1 MKESSSDPHLRPVS
15 PGRSAPLEHLPGFV
29 FVVQG
34 GVVTYASPSVARLGH
49 DPAALLGA
57 RFDSYRHPEDPA
69 QLGPGE
75 LALRFANG
83 ANGETGSGN
92 WRWLEGSAVG
102 LDGDELLLQL
112 HVSKVSPTLKELEES
127 AHRFYEVFRTS
138 PASIGIARL
147 EDGVFTEV
155 NDGFLRL
162 FCYSREEILGRSAA
176 DLNLDIDPS
185 DRSRVYERL
194 RAGEWVERE
203 EARVRTKEGDMRD
216 VIASYVVIDIHDC
229 PFVVSKLVDITPIRQ
244 LERENLKASDRER
257 RRVAH
262 DLHDGVTQLLVG
274 VTFKLR
280 AVQRGLER
288 GDAHAADDLEEAV
301 TLSKRALREV
311 RELSGQV
318 LPKELSQDG
327 LVPALSALADFI
339 EKVYKIPCTLQA
351 PADFVVADDLTSTY
365 LYRIAQ
371 EAVTNAAKHAAASRI
386 EVVLSQDDQAL
397 TLQVDDD
404 GVGIAEEVAARGFS
418 APEGLGLRSLR
429 YRARVLGATLAVERR
444 PQGGTTVR
452 LHLPD
457 AVRERVEQTEVARVS
472 PLTV

>member
-1 MKESSSDPHLRPVS
+1 M
-15 PGRSAPLEHLPGFV
+15 
-29 FVVQG
+29 
-34 GVVTYASPSVARLGH
+34 
-49 DPAALLGA
+49 
-57 RFDSYRHPEDPA
+57 
-69 QLGPGE
+69 
-75 LALRFANG
+75 
-83 ANGETGSGN
+83 
-92 WRWLEGSAVG
+92 
-102 LDGDELLLQL
+102 
-112 HVSKVSPTLKELEES
+112 
-127 AHRFYEVFRTS
+127 
-138 PASIGIARL
+138 
-147 EDGVFTEV
+147 
-155 NDGFLRL
+155 
-162 FCYSREEILGRSAA
+162 
-176 DLNLDIDPS
+176 
-185 DRSRVYERL
+185 
-194 RAGEWVERE
+194 
-203 EARVRTKEGDMRD
+203 
-216 VIASYVVIDIHDC
+216 
-229 PFVVSKLVDITPIRQ
+229 
-244 LERENLKASDRER
+244 
-257 RRVAH
+257 
-262 DLHDGVTQLLVG
+262 VG

-280 AVQRGLER
+280 EVQRGLGR
-288 GDAHAADDLEEAV
+288 GDAGAADDLEEAV

-339 EKVYKIPCTLQA
+339 EEVYKLPCTLQA
-351 PADFVVADDLTSTY
+351 PADFTVADDLTSTY

-386 EVVLSQDDQAL
+386 EMVLGQDDHAI

-457 AVRERVEQTEVARVS
+457 AVRDQVEQIEAARIS